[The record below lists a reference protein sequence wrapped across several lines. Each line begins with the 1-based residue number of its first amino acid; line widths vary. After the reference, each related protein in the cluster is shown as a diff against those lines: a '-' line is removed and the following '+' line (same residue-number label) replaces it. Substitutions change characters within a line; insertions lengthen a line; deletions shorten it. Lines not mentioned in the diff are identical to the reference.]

1 MKTIIGPRGSG
12 KTKELLKFASDN
24 GCAVFSPDA
33 RALYVKAHAYGYD
46 NIEIYGF
53 NDEPVDS
60 RKYPIVIHDV
70 NKFVQQCFPTCVV
83 KGFSA
88 TMEDTDD

>member
-24 GCAVFSPDA
+24 NYAVFSND
-33 RALYVKAHAYGYD
+33 V
-46 NIEIYGF
+46 EIYGF
-53 NDEPVDS
+53 DNELANNKKP
-60 RKYPIVIHDV
+60 PIVIHDV
-70 NKFVQQCFPTCVV
+70 NKFVQWCFSGYTV

>member
-24 GCAVFSPDA
+24 NYAVFTTDA
-33 RALYVKAHAYGYD
+33 RSLRVKAHAYGYD
-46 NIEIYGF
+46 NVEIYGF
-53 NDEPVDS
+53 DNELANNEKP
-60 RKYPIVIHDV
+60 PIVIHDV
-70 NKFVQQCFPTCVV
+70 NKFVQWCFPGYTV

>member
-24 GCAVFSPDA
+24 DYAVFTTDA
-33 RALYVKAHAYGYD
+33 RALRVKAHAYGYD

-53 NDEPVDS
+53 DNELPNNE
-60 RKYPIVIHDV
+60 KPPIVIHDV
-70 NKFVQQCFPTCVV
+70 NKFVQWCFPGHTV

>member
-24 GCAVFSPDA
+24 NYAVFSNDA
-33 RALYVKAHAYGYD
+33 RALSVKAHAYGYD
-46 NIEIYGF
+46 NVEIYGF
-53 NDEPVDS
+53 DNELANNKKP
-60 RKYPIVIHDV
+60 PIVIHDV
-70 NKFVQQCFPTCVV
+70 NKFVQWCFSGYTV